1 MIQKKT
7 PVLSVRDLKINFS
20 TDHGYVQAVRGVSF
34 DLYKGETLCIV
45 GESGSGKSVTNKA
58 IMGILSSNGRIVNGS
73 IMYEGEDLTKV
84 SEDEF
89 HRIRGHKIGMI
100 FQDPLSSLNPI
111 MRIGKQ
117 ITEAMLINGS
127 RTKKMY
133 NDLVSDEL
141 VAYKNAQTELRT
153 GLAKY
158 SENIRFL
165 KSEKKKQI
173 AQSKNHV
180 INEIQGRSFTLK
192 REFGA
197 EKFTIDDEFNTKK
210 LEASKITDEAK
221 RTEILEKAKEEQ
233 KTRTEKA
240 LAEYSSKLAVIKA
253 DKPRLVEES
262 KVKIAELT
270 EHFDKQIK
278 ELKAKAKEEKA
289 KLKEEFKPVIEEN
302 RKIFKAKSKVAK
314 GKVREFK
321 KEKRADYHAE
331 LKKILQNK
339 DADGN
344 KRKFSLRRFKKEFK
358 DARFKYVSSIKITK
372 QEAKARALKIMEEVG
387 IKDPEKRF
395 RQYPFEFSGGMRQR
409 IVIAIA
415 LTANPDILIC
425 DEPTTALDVTIQAQI
440 LELIN
445 NLKKE
450 RELSCI
456 FITHD
461 LGVVANMA
469 DRVAVMYAGK
479 IVEYGT
485 EEEIFYDPKHPYTW
499 ALLSSIPDVDSNEK
513 LEAIP
518 GTPPNMIYPPKGDA
532 FALRSKYAM
541 EIDFKKEPPFFKVSD
556 THYAATWLLDPR
568 APKVEMPKIVKTRIA
583 NSLKARKGVKAN
595 G

>member
-1 MIQKKT
+1 MEETRK
-7 PVLSVRDLKINFS
+7 PLLSVKDLRIHFS

-58 IMGILSSNGRIVNGS
+58 IMGILSSNGRIVEGS

-111 MRIGKQ
+111 VRIGKQ

-127 RTKKMY
+127 RTKKMF
-133 NDLVSDEL
+133 NDLVADEL
-141 VAYKNAQTELRT
+141 VAYKNAETELRT
-153 GLAKY
+153 GLAKFN
-158 SENIRFL
+158 ENIKFL
-165 KSEKKKQI
+165 RSEKKKQI
-173 AQSKNHV
+173 AQAKNFV
-180 INEIQGRSFTLK
+180 SNELEGQSYALK

-197 EKFTIDDEFNTKK
+197 IKFNIEDEFNSKK
-210 LEASKITDEAK
+210 LEAKGIADEAQ
-221 RTEILEKAKEEQ
+221 RAEFLAKAKEERDAKLSEQ
-233 KTRTEKA
+233 LASYNEGLKGVRDNKPELVAQANEKIQA
-240 LAEYSSKLAVIKA
+240 ITDKFDKEILDLKSQAKEETAKLKAELVPVIKESKLAY
-253 DKPRLVEES
+253 
-262 KVKIAELT
+262 
-270 EHFDKQIK
+270 
-278 ELKAKAKEEKA
+278 KAKAKEARA
-289 KLKEEFKPVIEEN
+289 KVK
-302 RKIFKAKSKVAK
+302 
-314 GKVREFK
+314 EFK
-321 KEKRADYHAE
+321 KEKRAIYKKE
-331 LKKILQNK
+331 LKETLKK
-339 DADGN
+339 DFSKDN
-344 KRKFSLRRFKKEFK
+344 KFSFKRLQVDLKK
-358 DARFKYVSSIKITK
+358 VRDNYISSIKITK
-372 QEAKARALKIMEEVG
+372 AEAKAKALKIMEEVG
-387 IKDPEKRF
+387 IKDPDKRF

-415 LTANPDILIC
+415 LTADPDILIC

-450 RELSCI
+450 RQLSCI

-485 EEEIFYDPKHPYTW
+485 EEEIFYDPRHPYTW

-518 GTPPNMIYPPKGDA
+518 GTPPNMIYPPEGDA

-541 EIDFKKEPPFFKVSD
+541 EIDFKKEPPLFKVSD

-583 NSLKARKGVKAN
+583 NSLKAKKGARA
-595 G
+595 